1 MFSRAPSHTAKVL
14 GIAALALLML
24 IPLLLVQGLVAER
37 ANLRDAAVAQ
47 IASRWGEAQ
56 TLGGPLLAL
65 TYVQRWKT
73 EQGWAERQHT
83 RILLPAQMDV
93 EAGLRTDTRAY
104 GIYST
109 PVYTAGIALRAAFDV
124 EEQAE
129 LRRLL
134 ADGGRLEL
142 RLPLTDPRGLRE
154 VRTVTV
160 NGAPQRLQPGAQTNG
175 FPTLA
180 LTLDA
185 ALLQQP
191 VEVDLAFDLAGT
203 ERLQFLPLGRTTNL
217 ALSADCGDPSFT
229 GAFLPVRHAIKPNEF
244 RANWQVLEL
253 NRGFGQSWDEEDA
266 SSQRVAPAAFGVT
279 LYQPASVYQRNERA
293 SKYGVLFIALTF
305 VAFFLFEVL
314 RQLRV
319 HPVQYLLIGVA
330 LCTFYLLLLA
340 LSEQVGFGLAYALA
354 SAVVALL
361 IGGYA
366 AAVLATRRAGLLLGG
381 SLALVYGLL
390 YGLVVSEQYSL
401 LIGAFALLAV
411 VALLMYLTRR
421 VDWYG
426 ERLAAAAPADA
437 SRASAP

>member
-1 MFSRAPSHTAKVL
+1 MFSRTPSYTPKVL

-37 ANLRDAAVAQ
+37 ASLRDAAVAQ

-93 EAGLRTDTRAY
+93 EADLRTDTRAY
-104 GIYST
+104 GIYAT

-154 VRTVTV
+154 VRTVSV
-160 NGAPQRLQPGAQTNG
+160 NGAPQRLQPGAQTDG

-180 LTLDA
+180 LVLDA

-191 VEVDLAFDLAGT
+191 IQVELAFDLAGT

-217 ALSADCGDPSFT
+217 ALAADWGDPSFT
-229 GAFLPVRHAIKPNEF
+229 GAFLPVRHEITPDAF

-253 NRGFGQSWDEEDA
+253 NRGFGQSWDEQDA
-266 SSQRVAPAAFGVT
+266 NGPRIAPAAFGVT

-340 LSEQVGFGLAYALA
+340 LSEQVGFGLAYTLA
-354 SAVVALL
+354 SAAVALL

-411 VALLMYLTRR
+411 VAVLMYLTRR

-426 ERLAAAAPADA
+426 ERLAAAASADA
-437 SRASAP
+437 S

>member
-1 MFSRAPSHTAKVL
+1 MFPRAPSYTPKVL

-37 ANLRDAAVAQ
+37 ASLRDAAVSQ

-65 TYVQRWKT
+65 TYTQRWKT
-73 EQGWAERQHT
+73 EQGWVERQNT
-83 RILLPAQMDV
+83 RVLLPAQMDV
-93 EAGLRTDTRAY
+93 NARLRTSTRAY
-104 GIYST
+104 GIYAT
-109 PVYTAGIALRAAFDV
+109 PVYTAGVSLRAGFDV
-124 EEQAE
+124 DEQAE
-129 LRRLL
+129 LRQLL
-134 ADGGRLEL
+134 ADGARLEL

-154 VRTVTV
+154 VRQVTV
-160 NGAPQRLQPGAQTNG
+160 NGQTRRLQPGAPTAG
-175 FPTLA
+175 FATLA

-191 VEVDLAFDLAGT
+191 IAVELDFDLAGT

-217 ALSADCGDPSFT
+217 ALAADWGDPSFT
-229 GAFLPVRHAIKPNEF
+229 GAFLPVRHDIKPKEF
-244 RANWQVLEL
+244 QASWQVLEL
-253 NRGFGQSWDEEDA
+253 NRGFGQSWDENDPNG
-266 SSQRVAPAAFGVT
+266 QHVAAAAFGVT
-279 LYQPASVYQRNERA
+279 LYQPASVYQQNERA

-340 LSEQVGFGLAYALA
+340 LSEQIGFGAAYALA
-354 SAVVALL
+354 SAAVALL

-426 ERLAAAAPADA
+426 ERAAAAPADA
-437 SRASAP
+437 S